1 VGDTADEA
9 GKLTWDPREIRDW
22 LLEQGRFEKDL
33 HSLLQ
38 SLGGQLPGSG
48 SAGLA
53 AAAGDA
59 HPASTHDRC
68 RFGLGT

>member
-38 SLGGQLPGSG
+38 SLGGQLLEAGRRSG
-48 SAGLA
+48 GC
-53 AAAGDA
+53 GW
-59 HPASTHDRC
+59 
-68 RFGLGT
+68 